1 MSASVVIA
9 DDHPV
14 VLAGLAALI
23 ATDPAFEVVGQA
35 SDGHWALKAVRQTG
49 AEIAIIDIAMPG
61 LSGLEVAAAIRLD
74 GLATKVVLLT
84 ANASDAMICDAMA
97 LAPAALLLKETAP
110 GDLLNCLH
118 EVSNGRS
125 WPLAEELRLAA
136 ERETER
142 REEWRRRSA
151 LLTHRE
157 AEIADLAASGA
168 PNKAIAAHLA
178 ISEGTV
184 KVHLNSI
191 FRKLGATSRS
201 DLRPSGGPKRADD

>member
-35 SDGHWALKAVRQTG
+35 SDGRSAIEAVRQTR
-49 AEIAIIDIAMPG
+49 AEIAIVDIAMPG
-61 LSGLEVAAAIRLD
+61 MSGLEVAAAIRIDRLV
-74 GLATKVVLLT
+74 TKVVLLT
-84 ANASDAMICDAMA
+84 ANASDAMVCDAMM

-110 GDLLNCLH
+110 SDLLDCLH
-118 EVSNGRS
+118 AVTNDRN
-125 WPLAEELRLAA
+125 WPLAEELRIAA
-136 ERETER
+136 EREA
-142 REEWRRRSA
+142 RRRSDWRQRRA
-151 LLTHRE
+151 LLTPRE
-157 AEIADLAASGA
+157 AEIADLAALGT
-168 PNKAIAAHLA
+168 PNKTIAAHFA

-184 KVHLNSI
+184 KVHLHSI

-201 DLRPSGGPKRADD
+201 DLRVAGGPKRADD